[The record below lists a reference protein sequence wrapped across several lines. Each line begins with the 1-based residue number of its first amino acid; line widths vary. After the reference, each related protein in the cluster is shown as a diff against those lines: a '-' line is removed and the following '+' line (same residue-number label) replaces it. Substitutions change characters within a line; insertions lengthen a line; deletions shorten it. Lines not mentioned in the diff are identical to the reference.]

1 MKSKQIWI
9 LLGII
14 MGLLILIS
22 VLFPSTNP
30 SQSGSTFGKNPDGY
44 GAWYAY
50 IKKQGYTIE
59 QLQKSEQKFLESPPT
74 KPTTLVRVY
83 PELSFPY
90 VSKELIEWLKKGNRI
105 VLLGV
110 RGNATK
116 APFRSNFNTE
126 QGEVTIETKRRF
138 TKEQA
143 VPFPPDFSPFSK
155 WLIADREGLVVSENN
170 IEKGKIISV
179 VTPYL
184 AANAYQD
191 KPGNF
196 AYLAYLVNAPQNRIV
211 VDEFIHGYIDKK
223 ELVKNSET
231 RDWLAYLSRTPLVI
245 LAVQAGIMILLCLWA
260 QNRRFGKIVPLQS
273 PTRNNNLDYIDA
285 LSEVLFK
292 SENYSFLV
300 AKINKAEQI
309 YIQQKLGM
317 GSASVSPKDLA
328 ESWHQQGRGSKTE
341 ILNTFQANRSV
352 RGIKEVSNW
361 LSRLARLRK
370 NLG

>member
-14 MGLLILIS
+14 TGLLILIS
-22 VLFPSTNP
+22 VLFPPTNP

-50 IKKQGYTIE
+50 MKKQGYGIE
-59 QLQKSEQKFLESPPT
+59 QLQKSEQNFLESPST

-83 PELSFPY
+83 PELFLPY
-90 VSKELIEWLKKGNRI
+90 ASKELNDWVSKGNRI

-116 APFRSNFNTE
+116 APFKSNFNTD

-138 TKEQA
+138 IKEEVRA
-143 VPFPPDFSPFSK
+143 YDNYSLFGRP
-155 WLIADREGLVVSENN
+155 LIADREGFVVWEKD
-170 IEKGKIISV
+170 IEKGKIIYA

-184 AANAYQD
+184 GANAYQD

-196 AYLAYLVNAPQNRIV
+196 AYLAHLVNAPKNRIV
-211 VDEFIHGYIDKK
+211 VDEFIHGYVDKE
-223 ELVKNSET
+223 ELVKNSGT

-245 LAVQAGIMILLCLWA
+245 LAVQTGIMILLYLWA
-260 QNRRFGKIVPLQS
+260 ENRRFGKIVPFQS

-300 AKINKAEQI
+300 NKIAKAEQI

-317 GSASVSPKDLA
+317 GSASLSPKDLA
-328 ESWHQQGRGSKTE
+328 ELWYQQGRGSKTE
-341 ILNTFQANRSV
+341 ILNAFQANRSV
-352 RGIKEVSNW
+352 RGIKEVSDW
-361 LSRLARLRK
+361 LSLLARLRK
-370 NLG
+370 NCG